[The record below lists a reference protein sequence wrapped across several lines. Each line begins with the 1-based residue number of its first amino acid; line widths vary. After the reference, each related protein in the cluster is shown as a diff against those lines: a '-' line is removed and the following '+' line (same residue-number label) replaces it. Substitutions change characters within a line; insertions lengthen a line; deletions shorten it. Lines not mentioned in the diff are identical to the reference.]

1 MFFLPVSS
9 KILEIL
15 LLFFVLYEQVKS
27 KTAIDNFTY
36 FENASDL
43 VQERIVTVDQG
54 FSHLIKDEQ
63 VGLMIGYLYQLKTG
77 LSNIKTFVLFRCGMF
92 LKIFLG
98 NYWTKDRSHKHEDC
112 RISFESQLQI
122 LTLYW

>member
-63 VGLMIGYLYQLKTG
+63 VGLMIGYLYQ
-77 LSNIKTFVLFRCGMF
+77 F
-92 LKIFLG
+92 L
-98 NYWTKDRSHKHEDC
+98 NRSLRH
-112 RISFESQLQI
+112 
-122 LTLYW
+122 